1 MLLATHG
8 NSLCLPLPASIQQ
21 GKSSENIPICTL
33 CSTTRLCNVMGMYQ
47 KPPNSMDKIEMSTI
61 PLYNLFR
68 TFTCSP
74 FLFGLFLSSSLS
86 PVPQSSFLYSSTI
99 FTTSNL
105 FLIPPHPP
113 YSFSLASS
121 WATWG
126 SWSECSATC
135 QGGTQIRHRTCQN
148 GNYCPNADFQ
158 VQYCNSKIPCSSRSK
173 HSLYL
178 NWMTFVLF

>member
-1 MLLATHG
+1 MLHLLQ
-8 NSLCLPLPASIQQ
+8 NFYMSPFSSLLVSF
-21 GKSSENIPICTL
+21 
-33 CSTTRLCNVMGMYQ
+33 
-47 KPPNSMDKIEMSTI
+47 
-61 PLYNLFR
+61 LF
-68 TFTCSP
+68 TFTFTSI
-74 FLFGLFLSSSLS
+74 FLPILFH
-86 PVPQSSFLYSSTI
+86 P

-105 FLIPPHPP
+105 FLVPPHSL